1 MKTGNLNIFVKNAL
15 ILLVVGFL
23 AGCGE
28 EPEKSAKVDRDAADV
43 PAYTQSD
50 ESVIIATEPSLHTDH
65 TDAAEITE
73 SVEKSL
79 DAILEEADAVIKK
92 TEEAISEYNG
102 DTVKTELG
110 EMAESIAEESKSYVA
125 AIEEA
130 ADESIEKPVETV
142 QETVHDGHEI
152 VKATPDLIRKVQQ
165 ALNDAGFDAGTADG
179 KLGPRTLTALQAYQ
193 QQNGL
198 EAGKFTKETLR
209 ALDVSF

>member
-23 AGCGE
+23 AGCGD

-50 ESVIIATEPSLHTDH
+50 ESVIIATEPSLHTD
-65 TDAAEITE
+65 AAEITE

-92 TEEAISEYNG
+92 TGKTISEYNG

-110 EMAESIAEESKSYVA
+110 GMAEGIAEESKSYVA

-130 ADESIEKPVETV
+130 ADESIEKPVEAV
-142 QETVHDGHEI
+142 QETIHDGHEI